1 MKNKITC
8 LLAGVALFGAT
19 ANADI
24 ALADGLSAYGYID
37 MGAADLEGDG
47 GDRTQDFTEY
57 EIGLSFSP
65 AESQWSAVV
74 ELSYGKDG
82 DQNSNQPGSGATTA
96 FETATITY
104 QHNDALSF
112 SFGNMYTYQG
122 LESNDA
128 PNNDFITYAGAGNT
142 DLYSAD
148 YAEGISADYSAGDIT
163 VGVWA
168 EASGNASFEYYA
180 AYTGIDNLTLS
191 AAIAD
196 NDAGSGF
203 GDTTNIMA
211 VYEMGDFTISAENV
225 DTEDDAGASILDVT
239 SIAVAYSM
247 GDTTIAVRSVD
258 GDYGATNYEKAS
270 IAAFHAL
277 SDNVAAGIEYSDEEL
292 GPQESK
298 GVAVEL
304 LYVF

>member
-37 MGAADLEGDG
+37 MGAADLEGAG

-74 ELSYGKDG
+74 ELSYGKDNG
-82 DQNSNQPGSGATTA
+82 IANATTA
-96 FETATITY
+96 FETAAITY
-104 QHNDALSF
+104 QHSDALSF
-112 SFGNMYTYQG
+112 TFGNIYTYQG
-122 LESNDA
+122 LESHDA
-128 PNNDFITYAGAGNT
+128 PNNDFISYAGTGST

-148 YAEGISADYSAGDIT
+148 FAEGISADYSAGDIT

-196 NDAGSGF
+196 NDAASGF

-225 DTEDDAGASILDVT
+225 DTENAAGASILDVT

-292 GPQESK
+292 GNAETK